1 MESQT
6 SPSQT
11 SPHNHV
17 FINRART
24 CEVSKIESQTSPYI
38 RLQTGQNLRGLRDGV
53 TTASSCLIT
62 WLRQT
67 ADRAGP
73 AWWSHKHRNHR
84 HQVLL
89 PGSARMQTGENL
101 RVTNIATTYIM
112 YYYQAP
118 PDLQTGENLWGLKD
132 GVADITP
139 HQTLQTG

>member
-1 MESQT
+1 MVKESHPT
-6 SPSQT
+6 SD
-11 SPHNHV
+11 
-17 FINRART
+17 
-24 CEVSKIESQTSPYI
+24 
-38 RLQTGQNLRGLRDGV
+38 LQTGHNLRGLDGV
-53 TTASSCLIT
+53 TNIATTDIT
-62 WLRQT
+62 
-67 ADRAGP
+67 P
-73 AWWSHKHRNHR
+73 